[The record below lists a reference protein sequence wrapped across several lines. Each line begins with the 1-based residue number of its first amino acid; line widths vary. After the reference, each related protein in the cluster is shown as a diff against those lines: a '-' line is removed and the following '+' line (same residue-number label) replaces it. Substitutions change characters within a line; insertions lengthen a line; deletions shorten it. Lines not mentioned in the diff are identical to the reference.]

1 MYSENQHLEFK
12 QLWKDD
18 HLKTICAFA
27 NGEGGRLLI
36 GVDDNGAIL
45 GVDDA
50 KSLLEILPN
59 KINNKL
65 ALLVDV
71 TENWGRGTLNIIDYC
86 LQAGLPKPEFAYQ
99 WGAVRTTFYR
109 RGWQDEGATVEGGG
123 VSGGVSGGV
132 KELLSFIENH
142 PGLSARELSSQLNIP
157 LRTIER
163 WLKEL
168 REQGLIE
175 FRGAPKTGGYVVLQ
189 GNE

>member
-71 TENWGRGTLNIIDYC
+71 TENWQDGKNYIEISVQGTFALC
-86 LQAGLPKPEFAYQ
+86 LMRVNFIS
-99 WGAVRTTFYR
+99 AVA
-109 RGWQDEGATVEGGG
+109 AT
-123 VSGGVSGGV
+123 
-132 KELLSFIENH
+132 LLSCLAVI
-142 PGLSARELSSQLNIP
+142 
-157 LRTIER
+157 
-163 WLKEL
+163 
-168 REQGLIE
+168 
-175 FRGAPKTGGYVVLQ
+175 
-189 GNE
+189 